1 MYIKY
6 VCHTKV
12 SMCINSI
19 NRNSE

>member
-1 MYIKY
+1 MYVI
-6 VCHTKV
+6 KV